1 MKISLLQQMYKD
13 VLAGI
18 PLARE
23 SHHYSSLINLCVE
36 QPPEGDES
44 CHQKSLL
51 PTAGGGGGHQD
62 TDMSDTV
69 PATDDLSRGGANMS
83 SAFCPREVMLLQLT
97 LIKMMVAKAESQ
109 EIELHTRRGGCE
121 IFVLLLKEAKIDSKL
136 IHLLGCDDRLLSH
149 MASQSLASLVYFQLK
164 EEDAGGIPWLS
175 FSLNTLL
182 GFPGNARV
190 ADCLWT
196 LAAILKETLK
206 DALVPRAGVLK
217 KLLAPLD
224 AVLEGFYNAIL
235 LHHFDSH
242 HYTSAYSGGTNNLI
256 SFIDLLEALLASR
269 IELELPLRCQRIL
282 FLKVS
287 YVLNII
293 TSSIPYVIKR
303 KFILLLKKCVLYKS
317 REDAK
322 SGSLFLQTSSL
333 CEDMLA
339 LSNAVLQVVNLTWLN
354 QIPLSGKPSYFG
366 SSEAAPG
373 HDSQGDSDQTVL
385 RALSLVVLKALEFK
399 IHNSATEIS
408 AEIKGDFESAM
419 SQLLMFWESHGK
431 PSPQSHPVVHHCE
444 WLSLVFMEQDD
455 DMWEAAKALLLIY
468 LKFDRLQ
475 CDAADNLSQKEEESW
490 KFLVHAGGYNPHCIF
505 LFFLQKIAFDSSVLL
520 DFLISSE
527 TCFLEYLVRYLK
539 VLGKEWGGF
548 VDVCNHFDTRHGTFH
563 SVCSVKPPHR
573 ERQSCVTAE
582 SLQNAVCESEPQTP
596 MSLAPSHNCPVFTA
610 QQGDNE
616 AAEWSQSD
624 SLTGTDSAS
633 LLGSLQSLVNYDSS
647 EDSEVESDGKECL
660 VNTKQFPSNN
670 EGEVRRRETG
680 CSCKEGGR
688 NPRTS
693 EVSPPKPKGC
703 RTSSCWA
710 LMAPSDN
717 IAPLRIML
725 YKSTKCLEELQEAI
739 SRLQRRNLFPYNPS
753 ALLKLLSH
761 VEKMSKSVN
770 LQ

>member
-36 QPPEGDES
+36 QPPGGDES
-44 CHQKSLL
+44 CDQEHLP
-51 PTAGGGGGHQD
+51 PTAGGVGSHQD
-62 TDMSDTV
+62 TDMSDVV
-69 PATDDLSRGGANMS
+69 PATDDLSNSFANMS
-83 SAFCPREVMLLQLT
+83 SSFCPREVMLLQLT

-109 EIELHTRRGGCE
+109 EIELHVRQKYCE
-121 IFVLLLKEAKIDSKL
+121 IFVLLLKEAKIESKL

-164 EEDAGGIPWLS
+164 EEDALNVPWLS
-175 FSLNTLL
+175 FSLNSLL
-182 GFPGNARV
+182 GFPGSARV

-196 LAAILKETLK
+196 LAALIKETLK
-206 DALVPRAGVLK
+206 DALVSRAGVLK

-242 HYTSAYSGGTNNLI
+242 HYTSPYSEATTNLI
-256 SFIDLLEALLASR
+256 SFIDLLEVLLASR
-269 IELELPLRCQRIL
+269 IELEIPLRCQRIL

-287 YVLNII
+287 YVLNLIS
-293 TSSIPYVIKR
+293 SSIPYVIKK

-322 SGSLFLQTSSL
+322 SGSLFLQTPSL

-354 QIPLSGKPSYFG
+354 QIPLSGKSSYFG
-366 SSEAAPG
+366 SSEATPG
-373 HDSQGDSDQTVL
+373 DDSQSGSDQTVL

-399 IHNSATEIS
+399 IHNSATE
-408 AEIKGDFESAM
+408 AEIKGEFENSM
-419 SQLLMFWESHGK
+419 SQLLKFWRSHVK
-431 PSPQSHPVVHHCE
+431 LSPQSQPVVHHCE

-468 LKFDRLQ
+468 LKIDRLR
-475 CDAADNLSQKEEESW
+475 CDAADNLSQTEEESW

-505 LFFLQKIAFDSSVLL
+505 LFFLEKIAFDSTVLL

-539 VLGKEWGGF
+539 LLGKEWPQF
-548 VDVCNHFDTRHGTFH
+548 VDVCNHFDTRHSTFH
-563 SVCSVKPPHR
+563 PVCSVKPPQQGK
-573 ERQSCVTAE
+573 QSCVTGE
-582 SLQNAVCESEPQTP
+582 SLQSATCGIEQQTR

-610 QQGDNE
+610 QQGANE
-616 AAEWSQSD
+616 AAEWNQSD
-624 SLTGTDSAS
+624 SLTSTDSVS

-647 EDSEVESDGKECL
+647 EDSEVESDGKESL
-660 VNTKQFPSNN
+660 VSTKQLPSSN
-670 EGEVRRRETG
+670 EGEERRETD
-680 CSCKEGGR
+680 CSCR
-688 NPRTS
+688 DDDQNPRTS
-693 EVSPPKPKGC
+693 EVSPLKLKGSHI
-703 RTSSCWA
+703 SSCWSC
-710 LMAPSDN
+710 MASSDTT
-717 IAPLRIML
+717 APLRVML

-739 SRLQRRNLFPYNPS
+739 SRLQRRHLFPYNPS

-761 VEKMSKSVN
+761 IEKMSNSMN
-770 LQ
+770 PQ

>member
-18 PLARE
+18 PLAKE

-36 QPPEGDES
+36 QPPGDEC
-44 CHQKSLL
+44 CHQKPL
-51 PTAGGGGGHQD
+51 PSTAGGVGSHQD
-62 TDMSDTV
+62 TDISDVV
-69 PATDDLSRGGANMS
+69 PAADDLSNSFANMS
-83 SAFCPREVMLLQLT
+83 SSFCPREVMLLQLT

-109 EIELHTRRGGCE
+109 EIEPHTRQKYCE
-121 IFVLLLKEAKIDSKL
+121 IFVLLKEAKIDSKL

-149 MASQSLASLVYFQLK
+149 MASQSLASLVYLQLK
-164 EEDAGGIPWLS
+164 EEDTLNVPWLS

-182 GFPGNARV
+182 GFPGSARV
-190 ADCLWT
+190 ADCLRT
-196 LAAILKETLK
+196 LAAVLKETLK
-206 DALVPRAGVLK
+206 DALVPGAGVLK

-242 HYTSAYSGGTNNLI
+242 HYTSPYSEATNNLI

-269 IELELPLRCQRIL
+269 IELDLPLRCQRIL

-287 YVLNII
+287 YVLNVIS
-293 TSSIPYVIKR
+293 SSIPYVIKK

-322 SGSLFLQTSSL
+322 SGSLFLQAPSL

-354 QIPLSGKPSYFG
+354 QIPLSGKSSYFG

-373 HDSQGDSDQTVL
+373 HDSQGSSDQTVL
-385 RALSLVVLKALEFK
+385 RALSLVLLKALEFK
-399 IHNSATEIS
+399 IHNSATE
-408 AEIKGDFESAM
+408 AEIKGDFESSM
-419 SQLLMFWESHGK
+419 SQLLVFWRSHVK
-431 PSPQSHPVVHHCE
+431 PSPESHPVVHHCE

-475 CDAADNLSQKEEESW
+475 GDAADNPSQKEEESW
-490 KFLVHAGGYNPHCIF
+490 KFLVHA
-505 LFFLQKIAFDSSVLL
+505 
-520 DFLISSE
+520 
-527 TCFLEYLVRYLK
+527 
-539 VLGKEWGGF
+539 
-548 VDVCNHFDTRHGTFH
+548 
-563 SVCSVKPPHR
+563 
-573 ERQSCVTAE
+573 
-582 SLQNAVCESEPQTP
+582 
-596 MSLAPSHNCPVFTA
+596 A

-616 AAEWSQSD
+616 AAEWNQSD
-624 SLTGTDSAS
+624 SLTTTDSTS

-660 VNTKQFPSNN
+660 VNTKQLPSNN
-670 EGEVRRRETG
+670 EDEVRRRETG
-680 CSCKEGGR
+680 CSCR
-688 NPRTS
+688 DDDQNPRTS
-693 EVSPPKPKGC
+693 EVSPLKLKGC
-703 RTSSCWA
+703 RTSSCRTC
-710 LMAPSDN
+710 MASSDN
-717 IAPLRIML
+717 IGPLRVML
-725 YKSTKCLEELQEAI
+725 CKSTKCLEELQEAI

-761 VEKMSKSVN
+761 VEKMSKSMN

>member
-36 QPPEGDES
+36 QPPEGDGS
-44 CHQKSLL
+44 CHQQHL
-51 PTAGGGGGHQD
+51 PSTAGGTGSHQD
-62 TDMSDTV
+62 TDMSDVV
-69 PATDDLSRGGANMS
+69 PATDDLSKSFANMS
-83 SAFCPREVMLLQLT
+83 SSFCPREVTLLQLT

-109 EIELHTRRGGCE
+109 EIELHMRQKYCE

-136 IHLLGCDDRLLSH
+136 IDLLGSDDRLLCH

-164 EEDAGGIPWLS
+164 EEVSVA
-175 FSLNTLL
+175 SLHSSKNGLVNL
-182 GFPGNARV
+182 KARV

-206 DALVPRAGVLK
+206 DAPVARAGALK

-242 HYTSAYSGGTNNLI
+242 HYTSPYSEATNNLI
-256 SFIDLLEALLASR
+256 SFIDLLEALLVSR

-287 YVLNII
+287 YVLNVIS
-293 TSSIPYVIKR
+293 SSIPYVIKK

-322 SGSLFLQTSSL
+322 SGSLFLQAPSL

-339 LSNAVLQVVNLTWLN
+339 LSNVVLQVVNLTWLN
-354 QIPLSGKPSYFG
+354 QIPLSGKSSYFG
-366 SSEAAPG
+366 SSETAPG
-373 HDSQGDSDQTVL
+373 HDSQGASDQTVL
-385 RALSLVVLKALEFK
+385 RALSLLVLKALEFK
-399 IHNSATEIS
+399 IQNSATE
-408 AEIKGDFESAM
+408 AEIKGDFESSM
-419 SQLLMFWESHGK
+419 SQLLMFWRSHGN
-431 PSPQSHPVVHHCE
+431 PSPQSHPVGHQCE

-468 LKFDRLQ
+468 LKLDRLR
-475 CDAADNLSQKEEESW
+475 CGAADNLSHKEEESW
-490 KFLVHAGGYNPHCIF
+490 QFLVHAGGYNPHCIF
-505 LFFLQKIAFDSSVLL
+505 LFFLEKIAFDSTVLL

-527 TCFLEYLVRYLK
+527 TCFLEYFVRYLK
-539 VLGKEWGGF
+539 LLGKAWHQF
-548 VDVCNHFDTRHGTFH
+548 IDVCNHFDTRHSTLGP
-563 SVCSVKPPHR
+563 VCSVKPLPP
-573 ERQSCVTAE
+573 RQTAM
-582 SLQNAVCESEPQTP
+582 T
-596 MSLAPSHNCPVFTA
+596 LAAAHNCPVFTA
-610 QQGDNE
+610 RQGDNE
-616 AAEWSQSD
+616 AAAWNLSD

-647 EDSEVESDGKECL
+647 EDLEVESDGNECL
-660 VNTKQFPSNN
+660 VNTKQLPSNN
-670 EGEVRRRETG
+670 EGQVRSRETG
-680 CSCKEGGR
+680 CSCR
-688 NPRTS
+688 DDDWNPRTS
-693 EVSPPKPKGC
+693 EVSPLKPKGSP
-703 RTSSCWA
+703 TSSCWTR
-710 LMAPSDN
+710 MASPDN
-717 IAPLRIML
+717 IAPLRLML

-753 ALLKLLSH
+753 ALLKLLIQ
-761 VEKMSKSVN
+761 VEKMSKSMN
-770 LQ
+770 PQ

>member
-23 SHHYSSLINLCVE
+23 SHHYTSLINLCVE

-44 CHQKSLL
+44 CQQNPL
-51 PTAGGGGGHQD
+51 PSTAGGVESHQD
-62 TDMSDTV
+62 TDMSDVV
-69 PATDDLSRGGANMS
+69 PAADDLSHSFANMS
-83 SAFCPREVMLLQLT
+83 SSFCPREVMLLQLT
-97 LIKMMVAKAESQ
+97 LIRMMVAKAESQ
-109 EIELHTRRGGCE
+109 EIEPHVRQKYCE
-121 IFVLLLKEAKIDSKL
+121 IFALLKEAEIDSKL

-149 MASQSLASLVYFQLK
+149 MASQSLASLVCFQLK
-164 EEDAGGIPWLS
+164 EEDALNVPWLS
-175 FSLNTLL
+175 FSVNTLL

-190 ADCLWT
+190 AGCLWT
-196 LAAILKETLK
+196 LAAILQGTLK
-206 DALVPRAGVLK
+206 DASVPWAGVLK

-242 HYTSAYSGGTNNLI
+242 HYTSPYSEATNNLI

-269 IELELPLRCQRIL
+269 MELELPLRCQRIL

-293 TSSIPYVIKR
+293 SSSIPYIIKK

-322 SGSLFLQTSSL
+322 SGSLFLQTPSL

-339 LSNAVLQVVNLTWLN
+339 LSNAVLQVVNLTWLH
-354 QIPLSGKPSYFG
+354 QIPLSGKSGYFG

-373 HDSQGDSDQTVL
+373 HDSQGSSDQTVL

-399 IHNSATEIS
+399 IHNSATE
-408 AEIKGDFESAM
+408 AEIKGDFESSM
-419 SQLLMFWESHGK
+419 SQLLMFWGSHGK
-431 PSPQSHPVVHHCE
+431 PSPQSQPVVHPCE

-475 CDAADNLSQKEEESW
+475 CDAAADLSQKEEESW

-505 LFFLQKIAFDSSVLL
+505 LFFLEKIAFDSTVLL

-539 VLGKEWGGF
+539 LLGREWHQF
-548 VDVCNHFDTRHGTFH
+548 VDVCDHFDARHSIFH
-563 SVCSVKPPHR
+563 PVCSVQSPHR
-573 ERQSCVTAE
+573 EKQSCVTGE
-582 SLQNAVCESEPQTP
+582 SLQSAVCEAEPQSAMP
-596 MSLAPSHNCPVFTA
+596 LSPAHNCPVFTA
-610 QQGDNE
+610 RQGDNG
-616 AAEWSQSD
+616 AAEWNRSD
-624 SLTGTDSAS
+624 SLTRADSTA
-633 LLGSLQSLVNYDSS
+633 LLASLQSLVNYDSS

-660 VNTKQFPSNN
+660 VNTKQLPSNN
-670 EGEVRRRETG
+670 EGEVGRRETG
-680 CSCKEGGR
+680 CSCRDDDR

-693 EVSPPKPKGC
+693 EVSPTKLKGSP
-703 RTSSCWA
+703 TSSCWTR
-710 LMAPSDN
+710 MAPSDN
-717 IAPLRIML
+717 TAPLRVML
-725 YKSTKCLEELQEAI
+725 YQSTKCLQELQEAV

-761 VEKMSKSVN
+761 VEKMSKSMN

>member
-44 CHQKSLL
+44 CHQEHLP
-51 PTAGGGGGHQD
+51 PTAGGTGSHQD
-62 TDMSDTV
+62 TDISDVV
-69 PATDDLSRGGANMS
+69 PATDDLSNSFANMS
-83 SAFCPREVMLLQLT
+83 STFCPREVMLLQLT

-109 EIELHTRRGGCE
+109 EIEVHVRQKYCE
-121 IFVLLLKEAKIDSKL
+121 IFVLLLKEAKTDSKL
-136 IHLLGCDDRLLSH
+136 IHLLRCDDQLLSH

-164 EEDAGGIPWLS
+164 EEDALNVPWLN
-175 FSLNTLL
+175 FSLNSLL
-182 GFPGNARV
+182 GFPGGARV

-196 LAAILKETLK
+196 LAALLKETLK

-242 HYTSAYSGGTNNLI
+242 YYTSPYSEATTNLI
-256 SFIDLLEALLASR
+256 SFIDLLEVLLASR
-269 IELELPLRCQRIL
+269 IELEIPLRCQRIL

-287 YVLNII
+287 YVLNLIS
-293 TSSIPYVIKR
+293 SSIPYIIK
-303 KFILLLKKCVLYKS
+303 KKSILLLKKCVLYKF

-322 SGSLFLQTSSL
+322 SRSLFLETSSV

-354 QIPLSGKPSYFG
+354 QIPLGGKSSYFG

-373 HDSQGDSDQTVL
+373 DDSQGGSDQTVI

-399 IHNSATEIS
+399 IHNSATE
-408 AEIKGDFESAM
+408 AEIKGDFESSM
-419 SQLLMFWESHGK
+419 SQLLKFWRSHVK
-431 PSPQSHPVVHHCE
+431 LSPQSQPVVHPCE

-468 LKFDRLQ
+468 LKIDRLR

-490 KFLVHAGGYNPHCIF
+490 KLLVHAGGYNPHCIF
-505 LFFLQKIAFDSSVLL
+505 LFFLEKMAFDSTVLL

-539 VLGKEWGGF
+539 LLGKEWPQF
-548 VDVCNHFDTRHGTFH
+548 VDVCNHFDTRHSTFH
-563 SVCSVKPPHR
+563 PVCSVNPPHQGK
-573 ERQSCVTAE
+573 QSFVTGE
-582 SLQNAVCESEPQTP
+582 SLQNAACEAEPQTR
-596 MSLAPSHNCPVFTA
+596 MFLSPSHNCPVFTA

-616 AAEWSQSD
+616 AAEWNQSD

-660 VNTKQFPSNN
+660 VNTKQLPSNN

-680 CSCKEGGR
+680 CSCR
-688 NPRTS
+688 DDDQNQLTS
-693 EVSPPKPKGC
+693 EVSPLKGSC
-703 RTSSCWA
+703 TSSCWTR
-710 LMAPSDN
+710 MASSDN
-717 IAPLRIML
+717 TAPVRVML
-725 YKSTKCLEELQEAI
+725 YKSTKCLGELQEAV

-761 VEKMSKSVN
+761 IEKMSNSMN
-770 LQ
+770 PQ

>member
-13 VLAGI
+13 ILAGI

-44 CHQKSLL
+44 CHQQHL
-51 PTAGGGGGHQD
+51 PSTAGGIGSHQD
-62 TDMSDTV
+62 TDMSEVV
-69 PATDDLSRGGANMS
+69 PATDDLSNSFASMS
-83 SAFCPREVMLLQLT
+83 SSFCPREVMLLQLT

-109 EIELHTRRGGCE
+109 EIELHARQKYCE

-136 IHLLGCDDRLLSH
+136 IHLLGSDDRLLSH

-164 EEDAGGIPWLS
+164 EEDALNVPWLS
-175 FSLNTLL
+175 FSVAALL
-182 GFPGNARV
+182 GFPRSAGV

-206 DALVPRAGVLK
+206 DAPAARAGALK

-224 AVLEGFYNAIL
+224 AVLEGFYSAIL

-242 HYTSAYSGGTNNLI
+242 HYTSPYSEATNNLI
-256 SFIDLLEALLASR
+256 SFIDLLEALLVSR

-287 YVLNII
+287 YVLNVIS
-293 TSSIPYVIKR
+293 SSIPYVIKK
-303 KFILLLKKCVLYKS
+303 KFILLLKKCVPYKS

-322 SGSLFLQTSSL
+322 SGSLFLQTPSL

-339 LSNAVLQVVNLTWLN
+339 LSNVVLQVVNLTWLN
-354 QIPLSGKPSYFG
+354 QIPLSGKSSYFG
-366 SSEAAPG
+366 SSETAPG
-373 HDSQGDSDQTVL
+373 HNSQGASDQTVL

-399 IHNSATEIS
+399 IHNSATE
-408 AEIKGDFESAM
+408 AEIKGDFESSM
-419 SQLLMFWESHGK
+419 SQLLMFWRSHVK
-431 PSPQSHPVVHHCE
+431 PSPQSHPTGHHCE

-455 DMWEAAKALLLIY
+455 DMWEAAQALLLIY
-468 LKFDRLQ
+468 LKLDRLRHG
-475 CDAADNLSQKEEESW
+475 AADNLSRKEEESW
-490 KFLVHAGGYNPHCIF
+490 QSLVHAGGYNPHCIF
-505 LFFLQKIAFDSSVLL
+505 LFFLEKIAFDSTVLL

-539 VLGKEWGGF
+539 LLGKEWHHF
-548 VDVCNHFDTRHGTFH
+548 VDVCNHFDTRHSTFH
-563 SVCSVKPPHR
+563 PVCSVKPPHR
-573 ERQSCVTAE
+573 EKQSCVTGE
-582 SLQNAVCESEPQTP
+582 SLQNAVCAAEPQTP
-596 MSLAPSHNCPVFTA
+596 MALARSPNCPVFTA
-610 QQGDNE
+610 RQGDNE
-616 AAEWSQSD
+616 AAEWNQSD

-647 EDSEVESDGKECL
+647 EDSEVESDGKERL
-660 VNTKQFPSNN
+660 VNTKQLPANN

-680 CSCKEGGR
+680 CSCRDDDR

-693 EVSPPKPKGC
+693 EVSPLKPKGSP
-703 RTSSCWA
+703 TSSCWTC
-710 LMAPSDN
+710 MASPDN
-717 IAPLRIML
+717 IAPLRVML
-725 YKSTKCLEELQEAI
+725 CKSTKCLEELQEAI

-761 VEKMSKSVN
+761 VEKMSKSMN
-770 LQ
+770 PQ